1 MTTAATTTAV
11 ATVASPSYTGGLT
24 ISPHDFELVLHNHY
38 DEHASEVLRF
48 WFFTAKAKNWNLKK
62 LSAVTGMSTT
72 VLYRLMRGEYPA
84 DTANAIATLDAARA
98 TLGDAAENPE
108 FIETSLAARMFTI
121 FDKTRAL
128 RNVSILFGRM
138 GIGKTECISEY
149 LRRSPVGRTAVV
161 RFPAGASFPQF
172 LQHVGRA
179 LGVARTG
186 NAGNTRERITQLL
199 AMGQRLLIVDEL
211 HQAFLTTR
219 TDTAVKCCEFLRE
232 ISDVSGCGLVLVGT
246 EILEDAFLRG
256 PHKEALR
263 QLVDRGT
270 VQVTL
275 PARATKQDYQKF
287 LKTYGLNFPDAAKD
301 PEAFE
306 ILNDIIKSAGLRKL
320 TLHLRDGLATAN
332 KRGEAYTWTHF
343 TDSFN
348 AIISLGKI

>member
-1 MTTAATTTAV
+1 MSSTAV
-11 ATVASPSYTGGLT
+11 IPAASPSYTGGLT

-38 DEHASEVLRF
+38 DESSAEVLRF
-48 WFFTAKAKNWNLKK
+48 WFFTAKQKNWNLKK

-84 DTANAIATLDAARA
+84 DPHTAIATLDAARQ
-98 TLGDAAENPE
+98 TIRDSAENPE
-108 FIETSLAARMFTI
+108 FIETSLSARLFTI

-128 RNVSILFGRM
+128 RNVSIVFGRM

-149 LRRSPVGRTAVV
+149 HRRSPIGRTAIV
-161 RFPAGASFPQF
+161 RFPAGCSFPQF
-172 LQHVGRA
+172 LQHIGRA

-186 NAGNTRERITQLL
+186 NAGNTRDRITQLL

-232 ISDVSGCGLVLVGT
+232 ISDVAGCGLVLVGT
-246 EILEDAFLRG
+246 ELLEDAFHRG

-275 PARATKQDYQKF
+275 PAKATKQDYQKF
-287 LKTYGLNFPDAAKD
+287 LKAYGLNFPDANRE

-306 ILNDIIKSAGLRKL
+306 ILNDIIKSSGLRKL

-332 KRGEAYTWTHF
+332 KRGEAYTWAHF
-343 TDSFN
+343 TESFN
-348 AIISLGKI
+348 AIISLGKS